1 MARKAIIMANL
12 QQEMDKTKTG
22 VLLSVKLLNKD
33 ELNVLIAD
41 TSAIIYKFC
50 VMVHTA

>member
-22 VLLSVKLLNKD
+22 ILLSVKLLNKD
-33 ELNVLIAD
+33 ELSGLIAD
-41 TSAIIYKFC
+41 TSAIIE
-50 VMVHTA
+50 